1 MGVGR
6 RRVVWGEGARSELD
20 EAVSYIAG
28 DSIDSAIRALER
40 ILESAE
46 SLSTLGERGRVVPE
60 RGDPNIRELLVDP
73 FRLLYYLGDSK
84 IVVLGVLHQR
94 QDYQRWPRRQS

>member
-6 RRVVWGEGARSELD
+6 RRVAWSEGARRDLD
-20 EAVSYIAG
+20 EAIFFIAE

-46 SLSTLGERGRVVPE
+46 S
-60 RGDPNIRELLVDP
+60 
-73 FRLLYYLGDSK
+73 RLPIS
-84 IVVLGVLHQR
+84 HAR
-94 QDYQRWPRRQS
+94 SEAC